1 MRLLC
6 DRVGVLSFNPTGNVR
21 EMINICLKW
30 KGSGY
35 ILHTRRW
42 PYKYVKLYFLKLD
55 ALHLS

>member
-1 MRLLC
+1 MR
-6 DRVGVLSFNPTGNVR
+6 TGNVR
-21 EMINICLKW
+21 KMIIICLKW

-35 ILHTRRW
+35 ILHTRRY